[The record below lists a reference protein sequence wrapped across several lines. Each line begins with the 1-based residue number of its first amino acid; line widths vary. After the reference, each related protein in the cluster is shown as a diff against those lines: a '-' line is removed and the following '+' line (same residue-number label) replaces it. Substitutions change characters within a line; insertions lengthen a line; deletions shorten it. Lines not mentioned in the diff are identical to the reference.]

1 MKQNKV
7 GRKILSKFVK
17 IEKTYIMNR
26 KAIITKIIEEQNKIV
41 QNLQDSVD
49 RYKTAS
55 DLDEE
60 STHDPEDFSQQ
71 TQAKD
76 MQLRYEKMLREAK
89 NNLSFLESEATTQHE
104 KIENG
109 TLVETENNFLFV
121 GISVPVFKFKDK
133 EVITFSD
140 QTPVFENIKGRSS
153 GDTIEIGADKVKI
166 KSFS

>member
-1 MKQNKV
+1 
-7 GRKILSKFVK
+7 
-17 IEKTYIMNR
+17 MNR
-26 KAIITKIIEEQNKIV
+26 EAIINKIIEEQNKII
-41 QNLQDSVD
+41 QNLQESVD

-76 MQLRYEKMLREAK
+76 MQLRYEKMLRDAK
-89 NNLSFLESEATTQHE
+89 QNLSFLESEATTQHD

-109 TLVETENNFLFV
+109 TLIETENNFLFV
-121 GISVPVFKFKDK
+121 GISVPVFKFKGK

-140 QTPVFENIKGRSS
+140 QTPVFEKIKGKNS
-153 GDTIEIGADKVKI
+153 GDKIEIGSDQIEI